1 MVQQKT
7 IIAPT
12 YNEDEI
18 DIVELLRVLFKYWM
32 LIVSIT
38 IVATIIGIIFATIA
52 IPTYKAEAKFFIP
65 QQDKSALSGYMS
77 AISSLGLGGLGGG
90 NSSSEV
96 VLNLI
101 NSRRMAKD
109 IVVKFDLIK
118 VYQERERNKKIADK
132 DNKNIQENMLFQ
144 SINQLKQS
152 LSVNSDKSGLI
163 TLAIEDQNPQLAAD
177 IANYMVINLDIMN
190 EELKLSSQKPMVTV
204 LDPAEKPLVKA
215 KPNKKM
221 FVIVGFITGGVL
233 SVFLSFVIDYFKKAF
248 NR

>member
-1 MVQQKT
+1 MIQQKT
-7 IIAPT
+7 IIEPS
-12 YNEDEI
+12 YNDDEI
-18 DIVELLRVLFKYWM
+18 DIVELLKVLFKYWM

-38 IVATIIGIIFATIA
+38 ITATIIGIIFATLA
-52 IPTYKAEAKFFIP
+52 IPIYKAEAKFFIP

-101 NSRRMAKD
+101 NSKRMAKD
-109 IVVKFDLIK
+109 IVVKFDLVK
-118 VYQERERNKKIADK
+118 VYQERNSKKKIVYDT
-132 DNKNIQENMLFQ
+132 NVQENMLY
-144 SINQLKQS
+144 SAINQLKGS

-163 TLAIEDQNPQLAAD
+163 TLGIEDQNPQLAAD
-177 IANYMVINLDIMN
+177 IANYMVINLDTMN

-204 LDPAEKPLVKA
+204 LDPAEKPLVKS

-221 FVIVGFITGGVL
+221 IVIIGFITGAVL
-233 SVFLSFVIDYFKKAF
+233 SFFLSFVIEYLVKAF
-248 NR
+248 KR

>member
-1 MVQQKT
+1 MIQQKT
-7 IIAPT
+7 IIEPS
-12 YNEDEI
+12 YIDDEI
-18 DIVELLRVLFKYWM
+18 DVVELLKVLFKYWM

-38 IVATIIGIIFATIA
+38 ITATVIGIIFATIA

-101 NSRRMAKD
+101 NSKRMAKD
-109 IVVKFDLIK
+109 IVVKFDLVK
-118 VYQERERNKKIADK
+118 VYQERNSKKKIEADTN
-132 DNKNIQENMLFQ
+132 DQENMLY
-144 SINQLKQS
+144 SAIIQLKGS

-163 TLAIEDQNPQLAAD
+163 TLGIEDQNPQLAAD
-177 IANYMVINLDIMN
+177 IANYMVVNLDVMN

-233 SVFLSFVIDYFKKAF
+233 SVFLAFVLEYLKKAF
-248 NR
+248 NK